1 MTSFDVLGARLQD
14 GPKLVQGRGGG
25 ELAPAAGGAAG
36 AGTEFSRSLAE
47 AIREVDSLQADSAAK
62 AQALA
67 LGEGGEV
74 HDLML
79 AMGKSEVA
87 FNLMLEVRNK
97 MLEAWQTLQRT
108 VL

>member
-14 GPKLVQGRGGG
+14 GPKLVQGRGSG
-25 ELAPAAGGAAG
+25 ELAPLAGGASG

-62 AQALA
+62 AQSLA